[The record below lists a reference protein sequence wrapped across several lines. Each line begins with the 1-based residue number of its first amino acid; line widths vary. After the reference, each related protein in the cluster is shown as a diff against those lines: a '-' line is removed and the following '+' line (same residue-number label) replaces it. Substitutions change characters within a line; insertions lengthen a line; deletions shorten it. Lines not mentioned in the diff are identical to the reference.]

1 MKKALLAVWMLL
13 LSSVAIA
20 QQKNEEALV
29 NKIIQCFGTE
39 DDSAYAMLFPRFDTL
54 WNMAQRYSDTGIVNN
69 RRINNLR
76 SNPRQ
81 LQQFDPYYNKSIIRD
96 FKFIH
101 KKGLDSGIHWRDL
114 LIARYDL
121 EKAMLPRELVGFE
134 KIVQYRLQGYIF
146 VQDLLTRKIYCIA
159 IKDVHGFNDKWYGG
173 RIVNILEAETIEE
186 YYEKLALERKVLKDV
201 LIAQLYA
208 LSDTIGKAE
217 DSLALAAA
225 ATNNN
230 GSGETV
236 AKTDKANPLSVTP
249 EEDEEK
255 KKPLTNDVVER
266 KLYTGLFDGEI
277 KMELYIRSLKGPCP
291 KPVCAWDALYK
302 FQDMED
308 YVVLDVTKSPE
319 GKLILTEEDVG
330 VMEITITGDKAT
342 GEWSSF
348 KDKTTVEVELTEK
361 REVKNRKLFMLD
373 DILEGGMNFGE
384 Y

>member
-1 MKKALLAVWMLL
+1 MKKALLAVWILL
-13 LSSVAIA
+13 LTSVAIA

-39 DDSAYAMLFPRFDTL
+39 DDSAYSMLFPRFDTL

-76 SNPRQ
+76 SNPLN

-114 LIARYDL
+114 LIARFEL
-121 EKAMLPRELVGFE
+121 EKAMLPRELVGLE
-134 KIVQYRLQGYIF
+134 KIIPYRLQGYIF
-146 VQDLLTRKIYCIA
+146 VQDLLTRKIYCIS
-159 IKDVHGFNDKWYGG
+159 IKDVHGFNNQWYGG
-173 RIVNILEAETIEE
+173 RIVNILEAESIEE
-186 YYEKLALERKVLKDV
+186 YYEKLAAERKVLKDV

-217 DSLALAAA
+217 DSMALAAA
-225 ATNNN
+225 A
-230 GSGETV
+230 
-236 AKTDKANPLSVTP
+236 AKTPKADNPLSVGNDD
-249 EEDEEK
+249 DEEK
-255 KKPLTNDVVER
+255 KKPSTNDVVER

-291 KPVCAWDALYK
+291 KPVCAWDAVYK

-308 YVVLDVTKSPE
+308 YVVLDVTKSAD

-330 VMEITITGDKAT
+330 VMEITIKGDKAT

-348 KDKTTVEVELTEK
+348 KDKTTVDVELTEK
-361 REVKNRKLFMLD
+361 KEVKNRKLFMLD

>member
-1 MKKALLAVWMLL
+1 MKKVLSVVWMLL
-13 LSSVAIA
+13 FTSATIA

-76 SNPRQ
+76 SNPLN

-114 LIARYDL
+114 LIARFEL
-121 EKAMLPRELVGFE
+121 EKSMLPRELIGLE
-134 KIVQYRLQGYIF
+134 KIIPYRLQGYIF
-146 VQDLLTRKIYCIA
+146 VQDLLTRKIYCIS
-159 IKDVHGFNDKWYGG
+159 IKDVHGFNNQWYGG
-173 RIVNILEAETIEE
+173 RIVNILEAESIEE
-186 YYEKLALERKVLKDV
+186 YYEKLAAERKVLKDV

-217 DSLALAAA
+217 DSMALAAA
-225 ATNNN
+225 AI
-230 GSGETV
+230 
-236 AKTDKANPLSVTP
+236 KTPKADNMLSVGND
-249 EEDEEK
+249 EDEDK
-255 KKPLTNDVVER
+255 KKPSTNDVVER

-291 KPVCAWDALYK
+291 KPVCAWDAVYK

-308 YVVLDVTKSPE
+308 YVVLDVTKSAD

-330 VMEITITGDKAT
+330 VMEITITGDKAK

-348 KDKTTVEVELTEK
+348 KDKTTVDVELTEK
-361 REVKNRKLFMLD
+361 KEVKNRKLFMLD

>member
-1 MKKALLAVWMLL
+1 MKKAFLAVWMLL
-13 LSSVAIA
+13 FASVAIA

-29 NKIIQCFGTE
+29 KKIVQCFGTE
-39 DDSAYAMLFPRFDTL
+39 DDSAYVSLFPKFDTL
-54 WNMAQRYSDTGIVNN
+54 WSMAMRYADTGIVNN

-81 LQQFDPYYNKSIIRD
+81 LQQFDPEYNKSILRD

-114 LIARYDL
+114 LIARFEL

-134 KIVQYRLQGYIF
+134 KIVQHRLQGYIF

-173 RIVNILEAETIEE
+173 RIVNILEAESIEE
-186 YYEKLALERKVLKDV
+186 YYEKMAVERKVLKDV

-225 ATNNN
+225 ATPAENA
-230 GSGETV
+230 V
-236 AKTDKANPLSVTP
+236 PKADQTNRSLLMNP

-255 KKPLTNDVVER
+255 KKMKTNDVVER

-330 VMEITITGDKAT
+330 VMEITIMGDKAT

>member
-1 MKKALLAVWMLL
+1 MKKALLAVWILL
-13 LSSVAIA
+13 LTSVAIA
-20 QQKNEEALV
+20 QQKNEETLV
-29 NKIIQCFGTE
+29 NKIVQCFGTE
-39 DDSAYAMLFPRFDTL
+39 DDSAYSMLFPRFDTL

-76 SNPRQ
+76 SNPLN

-114 LIARYDL
+114 LIARFEL
-121 EKAMLPRELVGFE
+121 EKAMLPRELVGLE
-134 KIVQYRLQGYIF
+134 KIIPYRLQGYIF
-146 VQDLLTRKIYCIA
+146 VQDLLTRKIYCIS
-159 IKDVHGFNDKWYGG
+159 IKDVHGFNNQWYGG
-173 RIVNILEAETIEE
+173 RIVNILEAESIEE
-186 YYEKLALERKVLKDV
+186 YYEKLAAERKVLKDV

-217 DSLALAAA
+217 DSMALAAA
-225 ATNNN
+225 STGATA
-230 GSGETV
+230 S
-236 AKTDKANPLSVTP
+236 KTDKANPLSVNP

-255 KKPLTNDVVER
+255 KKPATNDVVER

-308 YVVLDVTKSPE
+308 YVVLDVTKSAD

-330 VMEITITGDKAT
+330 VMEITISGDKAT

-348 KDKTTVEVELTEK
+348 KDKTTVDVELTEK
-361 REVKNRKLFMLD
+361 KEVKNRKLFMLD

>member
-1 MKKALLAVWMLL
+1 MKKVLLAVWMLL
-13 LSSVAIA
+13 FTSAAIA

-134 KIVQYRLQGYIF
+134 KIVQHRLQGYIF

-186 YYEKLALERKVLKDV
+186 YYEKLAAERKVLKDV

-217 DSLALAAA
+217 DSLALAA
-225 ATNNN
+225 TNN
-230 GSGETV
+230 GTALS
-236 AKTDKANPLSVTP
+236 ASKADKSNPLSVSQ

-330 VMEITITGDKAT
+330 VMEITIMGDKAK

-348 KDKTTVEVELTEK
+348 KDKTTVDVELTEK
-361 REVKNRKLFMLD
+361 KEVKNRKLFMLD

>member
-1 MKKALLAVWMLL
+1 MKKAFLAVWMLL
-13 LSSVAIA
+13 LTSVAIA
-20 QQKNEEALV
+20 QQKSEEALV
-29 NKIIQCFGTE
+29 KKIVQCFGTE
-39 DDSAYAMLFPRFDTL
+39 DDSVYAGLFPKFDTL
-54 WNMAQRYSDTGIVNN
+54 WNMAMRYSDTGVVNN

-76 SNPRQ
+76 SNPMN
-81 LQQFDPYYNKSIIRD
+81 LQQFDPEYNKSILHD

-114 LIARYDL
+114 LIARFEL
-121 EKAMLPRELVGFE
+121 EKAMLPRELIGLE
-134 KIVQYRLQGYIF
+134 KIIKYRLQGYIF

-159 IKDVHGFNDKWYGG
+159 IKDVHGFNNQWYGG
-173 RIVNILEAETIEE
+173 RIVNILEAESIEE
-186 YYEKLALERKVLKDV
+186 YYEKLAAEKKVLKDV

-217 DSLALAAA
+217 DSTALAAA
-225 ATNNN
+225 AI
-230 GSGETV
+230 S
-236 AKTDKANPLSVTP
+236 KKADNPLIVSTE
-249 EEDEEK
+249 EEDEK
-255 KKPLTNDVVER
+255 KKPATSEVVER

-291 KPVCAWDALYK
+291 KPVCAWDAVYK

-308 YVVLDVTKSPE
+308 YVILDVTQSKD
-319 GKLILTEEDVG
+319 GKLVLTEEDVG
-330 VMEITITGDKAT
+330 VMEISFHGDKAT

-361 REVKNRKLFMLD
+361 KEVKNRKLFMLD
-373 DILEGGMNFGE
+373 DILEGGMNFGD